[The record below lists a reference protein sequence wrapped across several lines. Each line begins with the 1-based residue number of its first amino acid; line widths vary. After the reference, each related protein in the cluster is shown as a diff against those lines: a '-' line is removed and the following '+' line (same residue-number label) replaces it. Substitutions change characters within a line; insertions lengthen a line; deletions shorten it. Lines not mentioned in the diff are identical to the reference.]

1 MKKILLLG
9 LLCFSLSLTSQ
20 ELLPKSIYTLNGL
33 GIETQHLNL
42 KDNLV
47 QQDLNSI
54 LYFNKRM
61 KTNRVFAYIFTVYGA
76 ISFLTGS
83 YLALEGRGVRG
94 KDGGLTSAIG
104 TIGVIGGVVYGG
116 ASIPFWIG
124 AKKNKERRNKLIL
137 KFQ

>member
-1 MKKILLLG
+1 M
-9 LLCFSLSLTSQ
+9 SLTSQ

-33 GIETQHLNL
+33 GVETQSLNL

-61 KTNRVFAYIFTVYGA
+61 KRNKVFAYVFTVFGA
-76 ISFLTGS
+76 VSFLTGS
-83 YLALEGRGVRG
+83 YLAIEGRGVRG
-94 KDGGLTSAIG
+94 KDGGLISAIG
-104 TIGVIGGVVYGG
+104 TIGVIGGVVYGS

-124 AKKNKERRNKLIL
+124 AKKNKERRNKLLL
-137 KFQ
+137 KFK